1 MEYDESVLI
10 RHMNNVKLTAEAQHK
25 QQMTIHCA
33 QCNTVLGDSYG
44 ICGEVHIERM
54 DSIMCLRVTDDVVI
68 SDAME
73 SGHKGDLAN
82 CIFSSLKCHGCSCI
96 VGKVI
101 HSAPSH
107 LATIR
112 SLFLLYKAN
121 LSCYILTSSSMVKAS
136 KITFNLKPIRE
147 SINEVREQFEEQL
160 DQMSR
165 VNSKLTDKSVS
176 SEQDK

>member
-54 DSIMCLRVTDDVVI
+54 DSIMCLSLQYVLSLLLFTF
-68 SDAME
+68 S
-73 SGHKGDLAN
+73 
-82 CIFSSLKCHGCSCI
+82 IFSSLKCHGCSCI

-147 SINEVREQFEEQL
+147 SINEVKQ
-160 DQMSR
+160 
-165 VNSKLTDKSVS
+165 
-176 SEQDK
+176 